1 MYQEMHQLQARLN
14 NLSLQLATEASTQ
27 LRHRVRQL
35 KDSLRS
41 AHGQINGQIQALIR
55 MEGIHPQ
62 TREKLILM
70 SHRLDALRAL
80 GLEIED

>member
-1 MYQEMHQLQARLN
+1 MYQEMHQMQARLN
-14 NLSLQLATEASTQ
+14 NLSLQLAAEASTQ
-27 LRHRVRQL
+27 LRYGVRQL
-35 KDSLRS
+35 KDSLHS
-41 AHGQINGQIQALIR
+41 AHGQINGQIQALIL

-62 TREKLILM
+62 AREKLIQM